1 MMSFEQDEDDQY
13 GQGYDVGS
21 FPKDFGYGAFD
32 QDGDVPG
39 GPLAGEQKP
48 RILLMGLRR
57 SGKSSIQ
64 KVVFQKMSPNETLF
78 LESTNKIVKEDISN
92 SSFIQFQ
99 IWDFPGQIDF
109 FDPNFDSEMIF
120 GGCGALV
127 FVIDAQDDYM
137 DALNKLHLTV
147 TKAFKVNQNVKFEVF
162 IHKVDG
168 LTEDNKM
175 ETQRDIH
182 QRAND
187 DLTDSGYEQ
196 IHLSFHLTS
205 IYDHSIF
212 EAFSKV
218 VQKLIPQLPTLE
230 NLLNILISNSAIEKA
245 FLFDVVSKIYIA
257 TDSSPVDMQSY
268 ELCCDM
274 IDVVIDVSEI
284 YGLQDEP
291 DSPAFDNQS
300 SSLIKLNNG
309 TILYLREVNR
319 FLALVCILR
328 EDNFDRQGVIDYNF
342 LCFREAIQQVFEL
355 RYKGHSVTNHNND
368 SLQQNRGGGD
378 TS

>member
-13 GQGYDVGS
+13 GPGYDVGS

-109 FDPNFDSEMIF
+109 FDPNFDSDMIF

-168 LTEDNKM
+168 LTEDSKM

-182 QRAND
+182 RRAND

-274 IDVVIDVSEI
+274 MDVVIDVSEI

-291 DSPAFDNQS
+291 DSPAFDSQS

-355 RYKGHSVTNHNND
+355 RYKSHSSVTNHND
-368 SLQQNRGGGD
+368 SLPNRGD
-378 TS
+378 AS